1 MTSQPG
7 EQAIAIHILANISRS
22 KGNQTM
28 TFGPL
33 IEYNMTTIFLKKHH
47 AQNVVEK
54 LFPDPF
60 LKNQN

>member
-1 MTSQPG
+1 
-7 EQAIAIHILANISRS
+7 
-22 KGNQTM
+22 M